1 MKKCPVS
8 EKNIES
14 LSKAIKYIAKTQVEI
29 LELSWRAE
37 LSDIGTVNYNKLK
50 WK

>member
-1 MKKCPVS
+1 MKKYTVS

-29 LELSWRAE
+29 SELSWRAE
-37 LSDIGTVNYNKLK
+37 LPDIGIVSYNNKLK
-50 WK
+50 